1 MTYMNQYLKWLNDPY
16 FDQETKNEL
25 KSIENNSQEI
35 EDRFYKDLEFGTGG
49 LRGVI
54 GAGTNRMNVY
64 TVRRATQGFANY
76 LLKQVEDAK
85 EKGVVI
91 AYDSRHK
98 SPQFAQEAALVLNAN
113 GIKAYVFESLRT
125 TPELS
130 FAVRYLGCAG
140 GIVITASHNPPA
152 YNGYKVYGEDG
163 GQIVPHLAE
172 KIIVEIQQIEDYSQ
186 VGYVEKEEALSTG
199 MLQIIGED
207 VDKKYIEEVKKLALR
222 KDVIQSVGK
231 DMKVIYTPL
240 HGTGN
245 MPVRRVL
252 KELGFENVMVVPQQE
267 LPDANFSTV
276 KSPNPEEHE
285 AFTLALELADKISAE
300 LILGTDPDCDRVGVV
315 VKNKEGDYQV
325 LTGNQ
330 TGALLVDY
338 VLSAMKEQ
346 KTLPANGVVIK
357 TIVTS
362 ELGAKIAQSFGMDTL
377 DTLTGFKFIGE
388 KIHQFEENKEKQFLF
403 GYEESYGYLAGTF
416 VRDKDAV
423 IASMLICEMAA
434 YYKSK
439 DMTLYDALINLYE
452 KYGYYK
458 EDLLSITL
466 QGKAGIEKIQSI
478 LNHFRGQPPKAIAG
492 KSIKIVRDYKTGR
505 GRNLM
510 TDEEVALTLPAS
522 NVLHFTMEDDSWF
535 CVRPSG
541 TEPKV
546 KIYFSVVGGSLSDA
560 ENQLNHFK
568 EGVMEI
574 IHNFIQ

>member
-172 KIIVEIQQIEDYSQ
+172 KIIAEIQQIEDYSQ

-207 VDKKYIEEVKKLALR
+207 VDKEYIEEVKKLALR

-492 KSIKIVRDYKTGR
+492 KSIKIVRDYKTGG

-574 IHNFIQ
+574 IRNFIQ